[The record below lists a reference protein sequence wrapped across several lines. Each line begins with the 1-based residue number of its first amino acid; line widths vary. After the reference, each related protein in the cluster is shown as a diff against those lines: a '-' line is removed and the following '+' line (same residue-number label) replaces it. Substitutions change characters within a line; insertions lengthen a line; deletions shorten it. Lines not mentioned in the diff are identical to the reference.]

1 MTVKAEIIYNAECPV
16 CAFEI
21 NAYRRY
27 AAGRDLPMEF
37 KDLNQADMAAYGLTR
52 DQAAR
57 RLYVQHGE
65 ELLSGIP
72 AFICLWREMPRYRW
86 LARIIDLPVI
96 RPIACVLYD
105 HVTAPIIYAM
115 HRRRMAKRG

>member
-1 MTVKAEIIYNAECPV
+1 MTAKTEVIYNAECPG
-16 CAFEI
+16 CSFEI
-21 NAYRRY
+21 NAYQRY

-37 KDLNQADMAAYGLTR
+37 TDLNQADMAAYGLSR

-57 RLYVQHGE
+57 RLYVRRGD

-72 AFICLWREMPRYRW
+72 AFIALWREMPRYRW
-86 LARIIDLPVI
+86 LARVGDLPCI
-96 RPIACVLYD
+96 RPLAAALYD
-105 HVTAPIIYAM
+105 HVAAPLIYGM